1 MSGADAEALYV
12 RLFPQDDGEAIA
24 RLIEEN
30 QDKEAR
36 IIEEWRAVCASSFG
50 AHRALSER
58 VFHQIYVPSLR
69 YAYLCLWRR
78 DVPALVSF
86 ARSLGEQLART
97 GVPFAAFVAY
107 LHFLRRSYTAV
118 FGDQPEK
125 LSAILTHMEAIH
137 AYLVGISA
145 DTYYE
150 WEQAEQRAARE
161 KETPAAAATDA
172 IPTFHGMVAR
182 SAGMQ
187 RVFDRIK
194 RVAVSTSPVL
204 ILGETGTG
212 KELVARAI
220 HACGPRSDGP
230 FIAVNCAA
238 LPRELIESELFG
250 YRRGAFSGAVT
261 ECVGLFRAA
270 SGGTLLLDEITEMA
284 PELQAKLL
292 RVLQDKVVRP
302 VGSVTETPI
311 DVRVI
316 ASSNRDPEEALCAG
330 ALRADLYYRLS
341 TSTIVLPPLRAR
353 REDIPDLVIHHLRR
367 LRAQQGPDAPTRR
380 VGREAMALLV
390 AQPWAGNVRELFNVV
405 EDTFAMSAGEDIR
418 LDDLQRVARMPV
430 ATVPRA
436 DPSPGTFEAAERDL
450 IADALRS
457 TGGNK
462 VHAARQLGISRTQL
476 YAKMAKFGIAPAPSR
491 SGSKVRSRR

>member
-1 MSGADAEALYV
+1 MIAAEADSLYV
-12 RLFPQDDGEAIA
+12 KLFPQDDGEAIA

-36 IIEEWRAVCASSFG
+36 IIDEWRAVCASSFG
-50 AHRALSER
+50 AHKALSER
-58 VFHQIYVPSLR
+58 VFNQIYAPSLR

-86 ARSLGEQLART
+86 ARSLGDQLARAR
-97 GVPFAAFVAY
+97 VPFAAFVAY

-125 LSAILTHMEAIH
+125 LKAILTHMEAVH
-137 AYLVGISA
+137 AYLVGICA

-150 WEQAEQRAARE
+150 VSRAEDEAARE
-161 KETPAAAATDA
+161 REAAAAAGTDA
-172 IPTFHGMVAR
+172 IPSFHGMVAR
-182 SAGMQ
+182 SAGMH
-187 RVFDRIK
+187 RVFDKIK
-194 RVAVSTSPVL
+194 RVALSGSPVL

-220 HACGPRSDGP
+220 HECGARRDGP

-270 SGGTLLLDEITEMA
+270 AGGTLLLDEITEMA

-302 VGSVTETPI
+302 VGSVTEIPI

-316 ASSNRDPEEALCAG
+316 ASSNRDPEEALGAG

-353 REDIPDLVIHHLRR
+353 REDIPLLVIHHLRR
-367 LRAQQGPDAPTRR
+367 LREQQGPTAPARR

-405 EDTFAMSAGEDIR
+405 EDTWAMSASEDIR
-418 LDDLQRVARMPV
+418 LDDLQRAARMPT
-430 ATVPRA
+430 ASGSDR
-436 DPSPGTFEAAERDL
+436 DPSPGTFRAAERDL
-450 IADALRS
+450 IEDALRS

-462 VHAARQLGISRTQL
+462 LHAARRLGISRSQL
-476 YAKMAKFGIAPAPSR
+476 YAKMAKFGLVAGAAKR
-491 SGSKVRSRR
+491 GSGR